1 MITDP
6 QTIQK
11 IKNSGA
17 MVISVNLDE
26 LQSKFKGY
34 RNGDNL
40 IIGNKNTKLKND
52 PPPHIDIPTKIEIKL
67 SSGKGMGVFAIQKI
81 LQGEIIE
88 TCLLLAIPKNKDLL
102 TDYRF
107 LYPKNTLTEYVI
119 PLGYGCI
126 YNHSNFPNADWLDH
140 PEYRAFNFVAIKD
153 IEIGEE
159 ICTYYGGDDYWST
172 RKHTKLV

>member
-26 LQSKFKGY
+26 LQSKIKGY

-40 IIGNKNTKLKND
+40 IIGNKNIKLKND

-88 TCLLLAIPKNKDLL
+88 TCLLLTIPKNKDLL